1 MTMTK
6 TNAQAAT
13 TAKTPKVTAANKDC
27 ILQSSGATDGQNHF
41 VRSVGGESLTF
52 PTEQWTGEIRKLSAI
67 GASFATLHAAL
78 AKMPKA
84 DKPKAQMARGTD
96 SHSAPHSA
104 KAVADQR
111 GKAKQANKADAA
123 TQKPKAAK
131 APASADKQAKLAALD
146 ARKIVD
152 VVPNPKRE
160 GTESHVRFAKYK
172 KGMTVAQA
180 LSAGLTRGDI
190 DWDSKRSFIKFA

>member
-1 MTMTK
+1 
-6 TNAQAAT
+6 
-13 TAKTPKVTAANKDC
+13 
-27 ILQSSGATDGQNHF
+27 
-41 VRSVGGESLTF
+41 VGGESLTF

-67 GASFATLHAAL
+67 GASFKTLQAAL
-78 AKMPKA
+78 AKLPTAKA
-84 DKPKAQMARGTD
+84 KAQMARGTD
-96 SHSAPHSA
+96 AHSAPHSA

-131 APASADKQAKLAALD
+131 AAGSADKQAKLAALD

-172 KGMTVAQA
+172 KGMTVAAA
-180 LSAGLTRGDI
+180 LAAGVTRGDI